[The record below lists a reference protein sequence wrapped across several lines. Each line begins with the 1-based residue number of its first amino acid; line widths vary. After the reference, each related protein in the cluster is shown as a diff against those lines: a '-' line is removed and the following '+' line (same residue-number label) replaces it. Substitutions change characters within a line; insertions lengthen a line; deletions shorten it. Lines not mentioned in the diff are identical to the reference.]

1 MRPYLS
7 LATIDRYEADMA
19 RRGVSDVARSRR
31 GFLTAYRRAG
41 GDPDRLSEYWQVR
54 RDGFIARHMAQVR
67 ERGEPLFEDGG
78 EPTRRHLALI
88 AWAYSPAPDRLPRHN
103 PERALTFTIH
113 TTAGD
118 LARAVFGCDVS
129 EFNRGFY
136 KGTSIPLRAVP
147 PDAPVTVTGKTSLA
161 AIEDGQGGWIADRFG
176 PTLGARQI
184 RRLIDAEKRHNP
196 ASAERTRPELWAR
209 IVREVTAG
217 AQGGL
222 PGQWSARKA
231 QLATALYQKR
241 GGGYIGPKSPDNALT
256 GWTRERWRTKSGRPS
271 LVTGERYLPE
281 AAIEALSPQEYAA
294 TTRAK
299 RAGLARGEQYT
310 PQPERIAER
319 VHSLRR
325 NAGARAIAR
334 ELVNHCGWLKADARA
349 ITGKKWRKSMA
360 SPRAALSP
368 DAQRVLLRALDAEVD
383 PDVALVLRL
392 CLVLGLRIAEATMVD
407 RSRVTPEGL
416 RVFGKGSKWRTVPWS
431 VDRGAK
437 ALAARLPAVATVTP
451 GRAQRACTRLA
462 AAHPELSAL
471 TPHVLRHTFATNA
484 LRCCMDPKALQAA
497 LGHDKFNTTLTY
509 LHTLG
514 DV

>member
-7 LATIDRYEADMA
+7 LATIDRYAADMA

-41 GDPDRLSEYWQVR
+41 GNPDRLSEYWQVR

-67 ERGEPLFEDGG
+67 ERGEPIFEGGG

-88 AWAYSPAPDRLPRHN
+88 AWAYSPSPDRLPRHN

-113 TTAGD
+113 TTAGE
-118 LARAVFGCDVS
+118 LARAVFGYDVS

-136 KGTSIPLRAVP
+136 KGTSIPLRAVS
-147 PDAPVTVTGKTSLA
+147 PDAPLTVTGKTSLA

-184 RRLIDAEKRHNP
+184 KRLIDAEKRHN
-196 ASAERTRPELWAR
+196 
-209 IVREVTAG
+209 
-217 AQGGL
+217 
-222 PGQWSARKA
+222 
-231 QLATALYQKR
+231 
-241 GGGYIGPKSPDNALT
+241 
-256 GWTRERWRTKSGRPS
+256 
-271 LVTGERYLPE
+271 
-281 AAIEALSPQEYAA
+281 
-294 TTRAK
+294 
-299 RAGLARGEQYT
+299 
-310 PQPERIAER
+310 PERIAER

-392 CLVLGLRIAEATMVD
+392 CLVLGLRIAEATTVD
-407 RSRVTPEGL
+407 RSRVTAAGL
-416 RVFGKGSKWRTVPWS
+416 RVFGKGGKWRTVPWS

-462 AAHPELSAL
+462 AAHPELAAL

>member
-7 LATIDRYEADMA
+7 LATIDRYAADMA

-88 AWAYSPAPDRLPRHN
+88 AWAYSPFPDRLPRHN
-103 PERALTFTIH
+103 PERA
-113 TTAGD
+113 
-118 LARAVFGCDVS
+118 
-129 EFNRGFY
+129 
-136 KGTSIPLRAVP
+136 
-147 PDAPVTVTGKTSLA
+147 
-161 AIEDGQGGWIADRFG
+161 
-176 PTLGARQI
+176 
-184 RRLIDAEKRHNP
+184 
-196 ASAERTRPELWAR
+196 ERTHPELWAR
-209 IVREVTAG
+209 IVRAVTAG
-217 AQGGL
+217 AKGGL

-231 QLATALYQKR
+231 QLAAALYQKR

-256 GWTRERWRTKSGRPS
+256 RWTWERWRTKSGRPS

-392 CLVLGLRIAEATMVD
+392 CLVLGLRIAEATTVD
-407 RSRVTPEGL
+407 RSRVTPTGL

-462 AAHPELSAL
+462 AAHPELAAL

-514 DV
+514 DA

>member
-7 LATIDRYEADMA
+7 LATIDRYAADMA

-41 GDPDRLSEYWQVR
+41 GDTDRLSEYWQVR

-67 ERGEPLFEDGG
+67 ERGEPIFEDSG

-103 PERALTFTIH
+103 P
-113 TTAGD
+113 
-118 LARAVFGCDVS
+118 
-129 EFNRGFY
+129 
-136 KGTSIPLRAVP
+136 
-147 PDAPVTVTGKTSLA
+147 
-161 AIEDGQGGWIADRFG
+161 
-176 PTLGARQI
+176 
-184 RRLIDAEKRHNP
+184 
-196 ASAERTRPELWAR
+196 ASAERTHPELW
-209 IVREVTAG
+209 
-217 AQGGL
+217 
-222 PGQWSARKA
+222 
-231 QLATALYQKR
+231 
-241 GGGYIGPKSPDNALT
+241 
-256 GWTRERWRTKSGRPS
+256 
-271 LVTGERYLPE
+271 
-281 AAIEALSPQEYAA
+281 
-294 TTRAK
+294 
-299 RAGLARGEQYT
+299 AGLARGEQYT

-334 ELVNHCGWLKADARA
+334 ELVNHCGWVKADARA

-383 PDVALVLRL
+383 TDVALVLRL
-392 CLVLGLRIAEATMVD
+392 CLVLGLRIAEATTVD
-407 RSRVTPEGL
+407 RSRVTAAGL

-431 VDRGAK
+431 VDRGAR